1 MTIYDKGLIRAIKAA
16 YKDGGYD
23 VAMTEEGLLI
33 QGECWGV
40 EISRDAVPN
49 SVKSLIVLHS
59 GAMPGMN
66 KAIHVA
72 KSECGDIILET
83 TVSTMDSLSKQFTT
97 TGGRTIKPTTLTFGG
112 NRVWQTTDSL
122 EIRLIDPNDQQI
134 LTGESWDAHLVT
146 RHIYGRNWFGQMYIM
161 CQPVVPED
169 KPLLSHLSE
178 MQWIP
183 VELE

>member
-1 MTIYDKGLIRAIKAA
+1 MTIYDKGLIRAIKRA

-23 VAMTEEGLLI
+23 VSMTDNGLLI

-59 GAMPGMN
+59 GALPGLN
-66 KAIHVA
+66 KAVHVT
-72 KSECGDIILET
+72 KGECSDIILET
-83 TVSTMDSLSKQFTT
+83 TVSTMDNLSKQYTT
-97 TGGRTIKPTTLTFGG
+97 TGGRTIKPTSLTFSG

-122 EIRLIDPNDQQI
+122 EVRLIDPHDQQI
-134 LTGESWDAHLVT
+134 LAGESWAANLIT
-146 RHIYGRNWFGQMYIM
+146 GHIYGRNWFGQMYIM

-169 KPLLSHLSE
+169 KPLMTHLSE

-183 VELE
+183 VELA

>member
-1 MTIYDKGLIRAIKAA
+1 MTIYDKGLLRAMKAA
-16 YKDGGYD
+16 YREGGYD
-23 VAMTEEGLLI
+23 VARTEKGILI

-40 EISRDAVPN
+40 EIEEGAVPN
-49 SVKSLIVLHS
+49 SIKSLIVLHS

-66 KAIHVA
+66 KAVHVT
-72 KSECGDIILET
+72 KGECSDIVLET
-83 TVSTMDSLSKQFTT
+83 TVTTMDYLSKQFTA
-97 TGGRTIKPTTLTFGG
+97 TGGRTVKPTSLTFDG

-122 EIRLIDPNDQQI
+122 EIRLIDPSDQQI
-134 LTGESWDAHLVT
+134 LAGESWDAHLIT
-146 RHIYGRNWFGQMYIM
+146 GHIYGRNWFGQMYIM

-169 KPLLSHLSE
+169 KPLMEHLSQ